1 MQFSSIKLKEGIYE
15 RKIKFTD
22 GVNLIY
28 SSQNT
33 CGKTTLVRF
42 ILYGLG
48 YPIPSTKKIKFENC
62 EVELELESEKIGHVR
77 VERYSKSFIEATIN
91 GSKQTYI
98 LPHELK
104 NFHSQLFGT
113 DNDDI
118 LDNIL
123 GAFYTD
129 QEKGWTLLNRGRV
142 IGDIRFNIEGLVRG
156 VGGKDGTAL
165 IESIKKTEQDILKYK
180 SMYSIA
186 QYRDSVN
193 KAGGNLTYDKSL
205 EQMDIEIQQLL
216 IRKNT
221 LLMEK
226 ERMTQA
232 LKDNKG
238 IKKYIEKLKI
248 MIQDSHGE
256 EIQVTANNIIGLKDE
271 ISLLTAQIKLLIS
284 KIAKVDNELD
294 EKIKKADKENQQ
306 LAFFESESLKDIF
319 DKRIA
324 TIPIDQIT
332 IKKELDIL
340 NSKLSKLRKTL
351 DEKTKINNDA
361 LLSLYKNILKY
372 ANELGVNKN
381 NTFTQNYIF
390 TKNLKELSG
399 AVLHKTVFAFRLGY
413 VLAIEKALNIK
424 LPLVL
429 DSPSG
434 KEVDKENIQL
444 MMNILKRDFSDHQ
457 IIIASI
463 FDYEFNEVNRIEIK
477 NVLIDKPVKAK
488 AVTV

>member
-1 MQFSSIKLKEGIYE
+1 
-15 RKIKFTD
+15 
-22 GVNLIY
+22 
-28 SSQNT
+28 
-33 CGKTTLVRF
+33 
-42 ILYGLG
+42 
-48 YPIPSTKKIKFENC
+48 
-62 EVELELESEKIGHVR
+62 
-77 VERYSKSFIEATIN
+77 
-91 GSKQTYI
+91 
-98 LPHELK
+98 
-104 NFHSQLFGT
+104 
-113 DNDDI
+113 
-118 LDNIL
+118 
-123 GAFYTD
+123 
-129 QEKGWTLLNRGRV
+129 
-142 IGDIRFNIEGLVRG
+142 
-156 VGGKDGTAL
+156 
-165 IESIKKTEQDILKYK
+165 
-180 SMYSIA
+180 
-186 QYRDSVN
+186 
-193 KAGGNLTYDKSL
+193 
-205 EQMDIEIQQLL
+205 MD
-216 IRKNT
+216 
-221 LLMEK
+221 K

-232 LKDNKG
+232 LKDNKE

-256 EIQVTANNIIGLKDE
+256 KIQVTANNIIGLNDE

-340 NSKLSKLRKTL
+340 NSKLSKLKKTL

-488 AVTV
+488 AVAV